1 MLLFIAT
8 SFLSVL
14 AWSANYYVNQIDQAK
29 SELST
34 IRETLAGEREKV
46 NTLVVTVEKLQ
57 EDSLRQNERI
67 LKLEYQLKAVK
78 SK

>member
-1 MLLFIAT
+1 MLLA
-8 SFLSVL
+8 SAFLGVL

-34 IRETLAGEREKV
+34 LNVKLAGEREKV
-46 NTLVVTVEKLQ
+46 KTLVVTVGKLQ
-57 EDSLRQNERI
+57 EDSIRQNERI

-78 SK
+78 SH

>member
-8 SFLSVL
+8 SFLGVL

-46 NTLVVTVEKLQ
+46 KTLVVTVEKLQ
-57 EDSLRQNERI
+57 EDSVRQNERI
-67 LKLEYQLKAVK
+67 IKLEYQLKAVK